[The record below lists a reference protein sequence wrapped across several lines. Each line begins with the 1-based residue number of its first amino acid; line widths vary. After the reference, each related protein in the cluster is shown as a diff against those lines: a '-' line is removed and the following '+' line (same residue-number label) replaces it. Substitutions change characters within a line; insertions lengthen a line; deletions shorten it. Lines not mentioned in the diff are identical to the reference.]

1 MEYLLPVL
9 LTAISF
15 YSIIVVLKKIEK
27 RILQPTKYKQ
37 SDLHRALKSF
47 NIFINKPKIKKKSQL
62 DKMLEE
68 NVVNVIV
75 LDNKAYWV
83 LNNVFYTAEYI
94 DGKVDSETT
103 QPIDTSDM
111 SKDDIDKML
120 FILDKLGDGKNYD
133 SGGSRS

>member
-1 MEYLLPVL
+1 MEYLLPAF

-27 RILQPTKYKQ
+27 RILQPIKYKQ
-37 SDLHRALKSF
+37 SDVHRALKTF
-47 NIFINKPKIKKKSQL
+47 DIFINKPKIKKKSQL

-83 LNNVFYTAEYI
+83 LSNVFYMADFV
-94 DGKVDSETT
+94 DGEVKPETT
-103 QPIDTSDM
+103 MPIDTAEM
-111 SKDDIDKML
+111 SSNDIDKML